1 MPVRFHAGKH
11 IWILLIREEV
21 ILEGRQHGIW
31 GQAGLGPLDSS
42 AFSLLCGFG
51 QNAFGL
57 AFTEW
62 ELSNF
67 QGCNEDEISSV
78 CIGLDQGT
86 WRMTSPQLMEV
97 IINHLE
103 LLLRALGRKCRGL
116 ETGRLD
122 LILLL
127 ISCVVL
133 GKLQTPWVSSST
145 PFIS

>member
-103 LLLRALGRKCRGL
+103 LLLRALEGNAGGWKLGGL
-116 ETGRLD
+116 T
-122 LILLL
+122 
-127 ISCVVL
+127 
-133 GKLQTPWVSSST
+133 
-145 PFIS
+145 